1 MNTHDLR
8 HRLTKINRR
17 ILRTREICTQIG
29 VLQELDGL
37 VNDICCLGDDLDKKE
52 KKSCKS

>member
-1 MNTHDLR
+1 MNTHDIR

-17 ILRTREICTQIG
+17 ILRTREICTQCG

-37 VNDICCLGDDLDKKE
+37 VADICCLGDDLGTKKKE
-52 KKSCKS
+52 K